1 MSFNV
6 NEYQTLLQQMNDL
19 DTKLSNKIENKNT
32 LYSNQ
37 LLDNISDF
45 TKNVQ
50 LFTFLK
56 NDSQRKQ
63 KNKTNSSK
71 LMDEQL
77 LMTSRSFYYFG
88 LSFFTI
94 LLVIGCIAIINLKQN
109 E

>member
-1 MSFNV
+1 MSFNIH
-6 NEYQTLLQQMNDL
+6 EYQTLLLQMNDL

-32 LYSNQ
+32 LYSNK

-45 TKNVQ
+45 SKDVQ
-50 LFTFLK
+50 LFSSLK
-56 NDSQRKQ
+56 NSNERKQ
-63 KNKTNSSK
+63 KNTTNSSK
-71 LMDEQL
+71 LRDEQL

-94 LLVIGCIAIINLKQN
+94 LLVIGCIALINLKQN